1 MLNLNHQAHSIE
13 IVQSSN
19 GYQANLKT
27 HDDTIAVV
35 AHPGFSAAD
44 TLKAAIDY
52 LDANAAAE
60 SAAQHLAKLGLPDSE
75 LAPIYAAIDTLV
87 SIATRP

>member
-1 MLNLNHQAHSIE
+1 MLNLAHQSHSIE
-13 IVQSSN
+13 IIESSN
-19 GYQANLKT
+19 GYQANVKT
-27 HDDTIAVV
+27 QDNAIVTI

-44 TLKAAIDY
+44 TLKAAIYY

-60 SAAQHLAKLGLPDSE
+60 SAAAHLAKLGLPDND

-87 SIATRP
+87 AIATRP